1 MSAAIIWVL
10 AVVGLVQAALAT
22 RAYLLEKREGLPR
35 SSLRAG
41 LSIVIALGII
51 GMGVF
56 TQLSGGA
63 AEKKPAPIAERD
75 AKTQEKIDTLRKEIA
90 GLTESLVKK
99 QDELEALDPSQ
110 RVEPESIAPAQ
121 WPMMVAI
128 ALMLVGFGVL
138 ALGDLSTLIPRR
150 KKAAAEAAPAEQVP
164 GSPIAAEK
172 PEPAD
177 LPTLAAHVHAGR
189 WKKALAC
196 AAKIN
201 AEGLH
206 KLEVLD
212 FLYLRAFAS
221 VMAVAA
227 AEEGATVTHQ
237 DRTDK
242 LAAAAKDLERLLELA
257 PHMAEARWL
266 SGYVKARAA
275 DWQGAL
281 DTMRAAREELAPG
294 MERGGLAP
302 TRGVDDAVPFAENES
317 VCLLML
323 AEAKLASADNEG
335 ATRLFDEV
343 TKIGVL
349 AGQIPVAMVT
359 HRILAV
365 REHIKA
371 NKLTEAAEGIA
382 RIRQVEGLEEDAKR
396 QASIACDVYDVAI
409 QYKAGELDKT
419 LVATKTFF
427 SRWLPTQ
434 LPDVEDQVA
443 DEFLLPAIDKAKLQL
458 PAELYRGLFF
468 VEAVARVDLASRKGQ
483 PLSNEDVDA
492 IATLLLRA
500 LQFQPRHRESLAA
513 LGALYLAY
521 RKDRTEKALAW
532 LDAAITMGVRSPRAR
547 ALLAEA
553 RRAEL
558 ERKELLSMFRSASA
572 RFLSDPAVGVSVR
585 KALIEELGRF
595 DEFRPVVLDLQDSGA
610 LDAPPSGEVTV
621 TALRERAAFVGGIA
635 SEVVRRSDPAA
646 VGKLSE
652 IHRELTAL
660 ANNVDTSATRIAALE
675 RAVME
680 QLGRIVL
687 R

>member
-1 MSAAIIWVL
+1 
-10 AVVGLVQAALAT
+10 
-22 RAYLLEKREGLPR
+22 
-35 SSLRAG
+35 
-41 LSIVIALGII
+41 
-51 GMGVF
+51 
-56 TQLSGGA
+56 
-63 AEKKPAPIAERD
+63 
-75 AKTQEKIDTLRKEIA
+75 
-90 GLTESLVKK
+90 
-99 QDELEALDPSQ
+99 
-110 RVEPESIAPAQ
+110 
-121 WPMMVAI
+121 
-128 ALMLVGFGVL
+128 MLVGFGAL
-138 ALGDLSTLIPRR
+138 ALGDLSTLVPRR
-150 KKAAAEAAPAEQVP
+150 TKSVAEPAPAEQVP
-164 GSPIAAEK
+164 GQPIAAEK
-172 PEPAD
+172 PEVAD

-212 FLYLRAFAS
+212 YLYLRAFAS

-227 AEEGATVTHQ
+227 PEGDVAVGHQ

-281 DTMRAAREELAPG
+281 DTMRAARADLGGDEE
-294 MERGGLAP
+294 
-302 TRGVDDAVPFAENES
+302 VPFAENES

-323 AEAKLASADNEG
+323 AEAKLATADNEG

-343 TKIGVL
+343 TQIGVL

-365 REHIKA
+365 RESIKA
-371 NKLTEAAEGIA
+371 NKLAEAAEGIA

-419 LVATKTFF
+419 LAATKTFF
-427 SRWLPTQ
+427 SRWLPAQ

-443 DEFLLPAIDKAKLQL
+443 DEFLLPAIDKAKLAL

-483 PLSNEDVDA
+483 PLSPEDVDA

-572 RFLSDPAVGVSVR
+572 RFLSDPAVGVAVR

-635 SEVVRRSDPAA
+635 SEVVRRADPAA